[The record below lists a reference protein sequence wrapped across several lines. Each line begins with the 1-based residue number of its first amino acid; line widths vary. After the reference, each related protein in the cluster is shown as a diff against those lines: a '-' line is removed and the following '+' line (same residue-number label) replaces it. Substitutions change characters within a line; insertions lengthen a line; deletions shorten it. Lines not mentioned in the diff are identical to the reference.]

1 MKFFS
6 YLLFSFFLLAAESAI
21 ASPYRNIREGNSRFI
36 DEAIKPQLQE
46 ILQEE
51 QTKQTIIEI
60 LNDNQIN
67 SCASKVIFEIK
78 YRLRLESNESLENIL
93 KAMRF
98 DNQIDDVVL
107 DLLLKVVPLSNYQ
120 STPFAVATLNDDE
133 ENMALNIIKQHVV
146 DLKDE
151 SSCIEDS
158 FRDLAFDLASK
169 NPKFIKH
176 LKQLL
181 KSASKN
187 NIISKDMYKTLDNFK
202 QNKVHLWPLA
212 LSEYKKSH
220 SALAKKFPNRK
231 DEESDFVSAA
241 IKKENISLREQL
253 YQKYNYQQIVLL
265 SNLIS
270 NLKKRLD
277 ASDISIDIQY
287 ENQTKEIISL
297 TPMERFRFIL
307 KQLRREL
314 SNINNGS
321 LLNGKM
327 ATYTD
332 LIVASY
338 EVGSIS
344 SDEISKLVSLQEI
357 WNPTKTTKE
366 KVFYWV
372 KTFGGTATVL
382 LPAPYGFI
390 SVMALMFI
398 DQQISSNSINHDL
411 DYLLF

>member
-1 MKFFS
+1 
-6 YLLFSFFLLAAESAI
+6 
-21 ASPYRNIREGNSRFI
+21 
-36 DEAIKPQLQE
+36 
-46 ILQEE
+46 
-51 QTKQTIIEI
+51 
-60 LNDNQIN
+60 
-67 SCASKVIFEIK
+67 
-78 YRLRLESNESLENIL
+78 
-93 KAMRF
+93 
-98 DNQIDDVVL
+98 
-107 DLLLKVVPLSNYQ
+107 
-120 STPFAVATLNDDE
+120 
-133 ENMALNIIKQHVV
+133 
-146 DLKDE
+146 
-151 SSCIEDS
+151 
-158 FRDLAFDLASK
+158 
-169 NPKFIKH
+169 
-176 LKQLL
+176 
-181 KSASKN
+181 
-187 NIISKDMYKTLDNFK
+187 MYKTIDNLK

-212 LSEYKKSH
+212 LSEYKKSL

-231 DEESDFVSAA
+231 DEESDFVSAT

-253 YQKYNYQQIVLL
+253 YQKYNYQQITLL

-287 ENQTKEIISL
+287 ENQSKEIISL

-390 SVMALMFI
+390 SVMAPMFI